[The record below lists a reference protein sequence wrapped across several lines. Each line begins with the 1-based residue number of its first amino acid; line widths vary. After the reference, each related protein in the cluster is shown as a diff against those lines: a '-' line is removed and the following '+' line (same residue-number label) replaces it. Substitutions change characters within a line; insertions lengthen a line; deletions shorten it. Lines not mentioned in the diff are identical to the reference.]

1 MKFKT
6 AAYRSAVIITILALA
21 VGIGYVY
28 SKIGHAFDLREH
40 PRDFEEIVGEYS
52 AAYGVPE
59 YIIYGTI
66 KESSDFRSNFV
77 SADGRIGLM
86 QLSDDT
92 FYRLTRITKEDLE
105 SGMLYD
111 PETNIRYGTY
121 HLSRLYTE
129 YGRWNTVFA
138 ILVTDDEELVRSW
151 LVTDDQ
157 SDSRG
162 SLRSIPD
169 SDVEE
174 RVARLEAAAKMY
186 KELYYGG

>member
-1 MKFKT
+1 MKLKT

-21 VGIGYVY
+21 VCIGYIY
-28 SKIGHAFDLREH
+28 SKIGHMLDLREH
-40 PRDFEEIVGEYS
+40 PQVFDEFVGEYS

-66 KESSDFRSNFV
+66 KESSDFKSNYV
-77 SADGRIGLM
+77 SEDGRIGLM
-86 QLSDDT
+86 QLSENT
-92 FYRLTRITKEDLE
+92 FHRLTRITKESLE
-105 SGMLYD
+105 VGILYD

-121 HLSRLYTE
+121 HLSRLYNE

-138 ILVTDDEELVRSW
+138 ILVTDDEELVSSW

-162 SLRSIPD
+162 SLRTIPD
-169 SDVEE
+169 KNVAE
-174 RVARLEAAAKMY
+174 RVASLETAAEMY
-186 KELYYGG
+186 KELYYNG